1 MPDRDRQRTDPE
13 SDNTIVDD
21 RVHDRRRRSND
32 PEIESEAPGPSSPD
46 LAVNDGYRRIPL
58 GEFVGRHT
66 RRGAHQPMAA
76 TGHTHAGDGRI
87 HEVREETMRRIAQRL
102 HDETSQMLALVYLE
116 LANIARDSSESTAER
131 IGQVIVHLDSVCE
144 QMRDLSHELHPAALE
159 RLGLVP
165 ALRKLAVGLAKRSG
179 LEVSIIGD
187 VDGLPSSVEVGVYR
201 VVQEA
206 LANVVRHAGASK
218 AEVRL
223 RQTENSVH
231 CSIKDNGAGLKPEAP
246 ESNAGYDLGLGLVG
260 IYERVESLGGEC
272 HILSGDRSGM
282 ELSVG
287 IPL

>member
-1 MPDRDRQRTDPE
+1 MPDQDRQRTEPD
-13 SDNTIVDD
+13 SDNTIMDD
-21 RVHDRRRRSND
+21 GAHNRRRQSND
-32 PEIESEAPGPSSPD
+32 PEIESEVPGRSRPD
-46 LAVNDGYRRIPL
+46 LAVNDGYRRILL
-58 GEFVGRHT
+58 GELVGRHT
-66 RRGAHQPMAA
+66 RRGAHQSMAA
-76 TGHTHAGDGRI
+76 TGHANAGDGRI

-131 IGQVIVHLDSVCE
+131 IGQVIVHLDTVCE

-165 ALRKLAVGLAKRSG
+165 ALRKLAEGLGKRSG
-179 LEVSIIGD
+179 LEVSVVGE
-187 VDGLPSSVEVGVYR
+187 VDGLPSSVEVGIYR

-231 CSIKDNGAGLKPEAP
+231 CSIKDNGAGLKQEEP
-246 ESNAGYDLGLGLVG
+246 ESNAGYDSGLGLVG

-272 HILSGDRSGM
+272 HILSGDRAGM